1 MSYKHSLNQILNP
14 NPMFSPP
21 VSVWYMTALFKNA
34 FLNLIPSYS
43 GISFSQTLQYSCR
56 SESHLDD
63 SVLHYCFRHWQE
75 LGYLIIYITG
85 RPDMQQQK
93 VVSWLSQHNF
103 PHGLVSFADGLS
115 TDPLGHKATYLKNLI
130 QVCAI
135 CKGLWLSK
143 HKQFWLEK

>member
-1 MSYKHSLNQILNP
+1 MSSHQHVTI
-14 NPMFSPP
+14 
-21 VSVWYMTALFKNA
+21 WYMSALCKSTL
-34 FLNLIPSYS
+34 LNLIRLCS
-43 GISFSQTLQYSCR
+43 GMSFSQTVQYNCR
-56 SESHLDD
+56 PESHLND
-63 SVLHYCFRHWQE
+63 SELPYCFRHWQE

-130 QVCAI
+130 QVWARYNQ
-135 CKGLWLSK
+135 LWLNK
-143 HKQFWLEK
+143 HRQK